1 MAGTGR
7 SAQAQ
12 LVAARRKQI
21 LAAALR
27 VFSEQGFHRATVRE
41 VARAAGVADGTIYI
55 YFANKTELLL
65 GLLDQLNETA
75 ERDVQLA
82 AGSEGDFRAFF
93 ASYLRQRMMILW
105 PNARVFQAVLPE
117 LLANA
122 ELRDLYFRQV
132 IAPTTAV
139 AERYLAAEM
148 DRGRMRPMDVA
159 LTVRAIAGT
168 VFGLLILQLLG
179 DTEIAARWEELPD
192 VLATLLLDGLLAE
205 SSEYRDSL

>member
-1 MAGTGR
+1 MADTRGSSQER
-7 SAQAQ
+7 
-12 LVAARRKQI
+12 LVATRRKQI
-21 LAAALR
+21 LAAALH
-27 VFSEQGFHRATVRE
+27 VFSKQGFHRATVRD

-65 GLLDQLNETA
+65 GLLDQLNETS

-122 ELRDLYFRQV
+122 ELRDLYFGQV

-139 AERYLAAEM
+139 AERYLGAEM
-148 DRGRMRPMDVA
+148 ARGRMRPMDVA

-179 DTEIAARWEELPD
+179 DAEIAARWEELPD
-192 VLATLLLDGLLAE
+192 MLATLLLDGLLAE
-205 SSEYRDSL
+205 SGE

>member
-1 MAGTGR
+1 MVNERSFTNMTLIAREVSSMADRRG
-7 SAQAQ
+7 SSQEQ
-12 LVAARRKQI
+12 LVATRRKQI
-21 LAAALR
+21 LAAALH
-27 VFSEQGFHRATVRE
+27 VFSEQGFHRATVKD

-117 LLANA
+117 LLAN
-122 ELRDLYFRQV
+122 
-132 IAPTTAV
+132 
-139 AERYLAAEM
+139 
-148 DRGRMRPMDVA
+148 
-159 LTVRAIAGT
+159 
-168 VFGLLILQLLG
+168 
-179 DTEIAARWEELPD
+179 
-192 VLATLLLDGLLAE
+192 
-205 SSEYRDSL
+205 